1 MAACLIRTAET
12 LMDSPFRTMD
22 HDYLQT
28 LRRLHPAWR
37 LLAADHGPLV
47 IGFLH
52 RCFIEPNVRTL
63 PEEEAAARLEDYLF
77 QLRERFGEEA
87 FPKRALDYLNDW
99 ANDQRGWL
107 RKYYRETRDE
117 PCFDITPATEQAI
130 EWLAGLEQQQF
141 VGTES
146 RLLTV
151 FDLLRQIVQG
161 TETDPETRIAELER
175 RKAAIDE
182 EIARIRAGR
191 LEFMDETQLKERFLQ
206 MTGIARALLADFRQV
221 EQNFRDLDRDVR
233 MRIATWEGTKGELLE
248 DVFGERDVIADS
260 DQGKSFRAFWD
271 FLMAPARQEEL
282 TTLLER
288 ILALDPIAAL
298 GPDRRLA
305 RIHYDWLEAGE
316 TAQRTVARL
325 SEQLRRYLDE
335 QAWLENRRIMT
346 LLRGIEQRALA
357 VRATPPPAAFMQ
369 LDEPAP
375 RIELPMERPL
385 YSPPIKPRIA
395 QQVLVEGDEDIA
407 ADALFEQVYVDR
419 ERLRA
424 HIRRALQTREQVA
437 LTTLLA
443 EHPLQQGLAELV
455 AYLSLA
461 AADRKAVIDEQT
473 PQSVAWTDETGRIR
487 RARLPAVVYTR

>member
-1 MAACLIRTAET
+1 MALQQCAAWAACAIMAARLTCTVET
-12 LMDSPFRTMD
+12 LMDSLTRTMD

-63 PEEEAAARLEDYLF
+63 SEEEAAARLEDYLF

-130 EWLAGLEQQQF
+130 QWLAGLEQQQF

-161 TETDPETRIAELER
+161 TETDPETRIA
-175 RKAAIDE
+175 D
-182 EIARIRAGR
+182 
-191 LEFMDETQLKERFLQ
+191 
-206 MTGIARALLADFRQV
+206 
-221 EQNFRDLDRDVR
+221 
-233 MRIATWEGTKGELLE
+233 
-248 DVFGERDVIADS
+248 
-260 DQGKSFRAFWD
+260 
-271 FLMAPARQEEL
+271 
-282 TTLLER
+282 
-288 ILALDPIAAL
+288 
-298 GPDRRLA
+298 
-305 RIHYDWLEAGE
+305 
-316 TAQRTVARL
+316 
-325 SEQLRRYLDE
+325 
-335 QAWLENRRIMT
+335 
-346 LLRGIEQRALA
+346 
-357 VRATPPPAAFMQ
+357 
-369 LDEPAP
+369 
-375 RIELPMERPL
+375 
-385 YSPPIKPRIA
+385 
-395 QQVLVEGDEDIA
+395 
-407 ADALFEQVYVDR
+407 
-419 ERLRA
+419 
-424 HIRRALQTREQVA
+424 
-437 LTTLLA
+437 LLA

-455 AYLSLA
+455 VYLSLA